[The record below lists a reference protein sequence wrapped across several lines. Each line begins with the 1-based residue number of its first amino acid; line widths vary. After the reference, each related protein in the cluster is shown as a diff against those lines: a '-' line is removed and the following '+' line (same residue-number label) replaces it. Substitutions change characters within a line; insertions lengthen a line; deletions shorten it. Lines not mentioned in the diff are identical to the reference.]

1 MATKIK
7 GHLVYILLHEQQ
19 IVGTWSNLKHLCDD
33 MLLQEEFTS
42 YSKLSK
48 AISVLRRDGIEVG
61 SLDFATREGKKYTVK
76 IEKLR

>member
-7 GHLVYILLHEQQ
+7 GHLVYILLQEQE
-19 IVGTWSNLKHLCDD
+19 IIGTWSNLKHLCDD
-33 MLLQEEFTS
+33 MSVREEFTS

-48 AISVLRRDGIEVG
+48 EVSVLRRDGIEIT
-61 SLDFATREGKKYTVK
+61 SLNFTTREGKNYTLK